1 MSTEIQLQPMSD
13 SIEELLLFRLNMFSA
28 QSGALLVRLCEGKFG
43 ITRREWRVLG
53 LLHGNDGMAPS
64 MLADRVQ
71 LDRARTSRAIGALVK
86 KRLIARE
93 TNMTDRRGAYLSL
106 TPAGVKLY
114 NELMPHVQSM
124 NKSIMSVL
132 SEQERQ
138 QLDGWL
144 EKLGNSVQHLNREL
158 TSSLLAGYRPSQGL
172 SEDASD
178 MLDHLD

>member
-1 MSTEIQLQPMSD
+1 MSTEIQLQPLSD
-13 SIEELLLFRLNMFSA
+13 SIEELLLFRLNLFSA

-53 LLHGNDGMAPS
+53 LLYGNDGMAPS

-114 NELMPHVQSM
+114 MELMPHVQ
-124 NKSIMSVL
+124 NINQRIMSVL
-132 SEQERQ
+132 TEQERQ
-138 QLDGWL
+138 QLDSWL
-144 EKLGNSVQHLNREL
+144 EKLGNSVQQLNREL
-158 TSSLLAGYRPSQGL
+158 TSSLLSGYRHNSL
-172 SEDASD
+172 SSD
-178 MLDHLD
+178 GDDLD